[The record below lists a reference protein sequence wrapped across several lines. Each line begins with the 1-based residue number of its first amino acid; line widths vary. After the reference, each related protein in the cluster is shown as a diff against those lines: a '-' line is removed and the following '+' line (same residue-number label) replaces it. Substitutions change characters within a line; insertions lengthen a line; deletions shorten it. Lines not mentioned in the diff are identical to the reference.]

1 MGFRF
6 AIMVT
11 ESVVPLGQLRAPTR
25 GRLCW
30 RTDGISQKGQ
40 CRVRSPAIF
49 SGCNKPRF
57 LVRNSAKIFDY
68 SYLFSYRTQGA
79 VTPALRVIS
88 RWLKKIMPDDAVN
101 FEQMPCSKRA
111 QPAVSPEERPLW
123 QNLFRLSSPDEAWLQ
138 G

>member
-1 MGFRF
+1 
-6 AIMVT
+6 MVT
-11 ESVVPLGQLRAPTR
+11 ESVVALGQLRAPTR

-40 CRVRSPAIF
+40 CRFRSPAIF

-57 LVRNSAKIFDY
+57 LVRSSAKIFDY
-68 SYLFSYRTQGA
+68 SYLFLSDAGRRNPGA
-79 VTPALRVIS
+79 PGYIQAVE
-88 RWLKKIMPDDAVN
+88 KIMPDDVVN

-111 QPAVSPEERPLW
+111 QPAVSPEERPW
-123 QNLFRLSSPDEAWLQ
+123 QNLFRLPSQDEAWLQ